1 MEARRSERVA
11 WLLEELG
18 VPYELDYIRGD
29 VLGSLLQMEQYHE
42 MRMAP
47 IVHIGDVVMV
57 ESGAILEYL
66 LSVVRKS
73 SDLRV
78 RENEKEFP
86 RYLEFIHFAEGTAMA
101 KILADVTENRAFK
114 RMREAGVE
122 PPDFLVLP
130 KLPGVAGQRTGSQRV
145 LHYAENV
152 LSKQK
157 FFGGDRFTAADIMMN
172 FPIKLAA
179 VVTSKEDYTVR
190 LMQDHEQS
198 YLEQLPHVKK
208 WLIEM
213 SNRPAF
219 KRAIA
224 NCMPDGAPAL

>member
-29 VLGSLLQMEQYHE
+29 VLGSLLQLEQHHE
-42 MRMAP
+42 MRMTP

-66 LSVVRKS
+66 MSVVGKGS
-73 SDLRV
+73 NLRV
-78 RENEKEFP
+78 CEDEKDYP
-86 RYLEFIHFAEGTAMA
+86 KYLEFIHYAEGTAMA

-114 RMREAGVE
+114 KMREAGVE
-122 PPDFLVLP
+122 PPEFLVLP
-130 KLPGVAGQRTGSQRV
+130 KLPGLAGQRTGSQRV

-152 LSKQK
+152 LAKQQ
-157 FFGGDRFTAADIMMN
+157 FFGGERFTCADIMMN

-179 VVTSKEDYTVR
+179 VVASNEDYTVR
-190 LMQDHEQS
+190 MMQDHEQS
-198 YLEQLPHVKK
+198 YLEQLPKVKE
-208 WLIEM
+208 WLMRMTE
-213 SNRPAF
+213 RPAF

-224 NCMPDGAPAL
+224 NCMPDGAPAF